1 VTKEPW
7 RRLVLRFAGG
17 IAAAL
22 AIAACSS
29 GGHDAPSPSASPTV
43 AEARPDAQ
51 RSPDA
56 NADSD
61 APDADLLPEAERAA
75 IRRTI
80 ATQLEALSR
89 DDGEAAFS
97 FAAPAIR
104 QMFGTPERFLAMV
117 RTQYAPLYHARRV
130 RFGEVTLVAGEVTQR
145 VSVIAEN
152 GVPATALYLMDRQSD
167 GEWKILGC
175 LLVPANEAP
184 A

>member
-1 VTKEPW
+1 MTKAAL
-7 RRLVLRFAGG
+7 RRGRPHL
-17 IAAAL
+17 AAAIGVSL
-22 AIAACSS
+22 AIACSS
-29 GGHDAPSPSASPTV
+29 GGHDASPSATPTV
-43 AEARPDAQ
+43 GDARSGAQ

-56 NADSD
+56 DAHSD
-61 APDADLLPEAERAA
+61 DQDASLLPEAERTA

-104 QMFGTPERFLAMV
+104 EMFGTPERFLEMV

-130 RFGEVTLVAGEVTQR
+130 RFGELTLVAGEVTQQ

-175 LLVPANEAP
+175 LLVPTSEAP